1 MTMMIMSAAPASR
14 IRMRGQ
20 NQPAW
25 RNFLDAVLE
34 SRTFNVEQEVVEY
47 LHDRR
52 HDLPP
57 EVWIELER
65 RRLDP

>member
-1 MTMMIMSAAPASR
+1 MTMMIMSAAPPTR
-14 IRMRGQ
+14 IRMRDHS
-20 NQPAW
+20 QPAW

-47 LHDRR
+47 LHHHR

-57 EVWIELER
+57 AVWIELER
-65 RRLDP
+65 LDE